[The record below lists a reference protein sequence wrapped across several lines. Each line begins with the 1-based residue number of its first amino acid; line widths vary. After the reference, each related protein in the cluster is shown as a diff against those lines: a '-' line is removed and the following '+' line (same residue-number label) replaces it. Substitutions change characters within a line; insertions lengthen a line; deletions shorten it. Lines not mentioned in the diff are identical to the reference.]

1 MKLSDIILQSEILLS
16 HGDTE
21 RCEVRG
27 IAENADAAQA
37 GDVLFVRTTSPE
49 IYKKQE
55 ISA

>member
-1 MKLSDIILQSEILLS
+1 MKLSDIILQSEVLLS

-49 IYKKQE
+49 IYKK
-55 ISA
+55 ARNLA